1 MVGALLLHPVSRLG
15 YDIIVDPTIPGGTG
29 RPDLLITKRGSKMYV
44 ECVVLFDDGSTRT
57 TDNEAWLKD
66 CIDAARNPDFMVSI
80 RFKGVGTQR
89 PRKRVVTREIED
101 WLASLDYD
109 SVRAQ
114 FDGVPLPLQTF
125 DFGGSRVELT
135 ALPVN
140 PDSRGLD
147 LGRIG
152 IGPGSAAF
160 VVQSVDAIR
169 KLVGKKALQ
178 CDGVDAPLIVAV
190 LNWSTLA
197 TPRGVEEA
205 TFGSTA
211 TRYRLHDSASVKK
224 VRETDGYWHPGP
236 PPRGGRVSAVMFSE
250 HLHASR
256 VAAELP
262 TLWLNP
268 WAHKPIADRLPF
280 EMHTAH
286 DTGEVFQAAEVSTSP
301 EVVFG
306 LPPKWPVSSSGMG
319 KVLASGP
326 P

>member
-1 MVGALLLHPVSRLG
+1 
-15 YDIIVDPTIPGGTG
+15 
-29 RPDLLITKRGSKMYV
+29 MYV
-44 ECVVLFDDGSTRT
+44 ESVVLFDDGSIRT

-80 RFKGVGTQR
+80 NFKGVGTQR
-89 PRKRVVTREIED
+89 PRKRVVTREIEN

-114 FDGVPLPLQTF
+114 SDGVPLPLHTF

-169 KLVGKKALQ
+169 KLLGKKALQ

-190 LNWSTLA
+190 LNWSTFA
-197 TPRGVEEA
+197 TQREMEWAV
-205 TFGSTA
+205 FGSTV
-211 TRYRLHDSASVKK
+211 TKYDLGDRDSVQT
-224 VRETDGYWHPGP
+224 VREADGYWHPGP
-236 PPRGGRVSAVMFSE
+236 PPRGSRVSAVMLSE
-250 HLHASR
+250 HLHVSQ
-256 VAAELP
+256 VVNELP
-262 TLWLNP
+262 TLWLNT
-268 WAHKPIADRLPF
+268 WATKPLLQLAPF
-280 EMHTAH
+280 QTRTAH
-286 DTGEVFQAAEVSTSP
+286 DTGQVFLAAEAAISP
-301 EVVFG
+301 QTIFD
-306 LPPKWPVSSSGMG
+306 LPPDWPGF
-319 KVLASGP
+319 
-326 P
+326 